1 MRALCHVQN
10 EATSVNSR
18 VLRRGQFSRGLSIV
32 PLAGYNCLSN
42 LRPWGEF
49 ALSISRGSPALH
61 TVPETIDRCIASIY
75 FKKVNGDD
83 DTTCQHD
90 DTTCEHDDT
99 TCQKTLVSKQYEY
112 WFFTVLQSTLQ
123 TGLRISTTSYRMRK
137 TDQDINF

>member
-61 TVPETIDRCIASIY
+61 TVPETIDRCIRKTIAFRYPVSESLDYTNFQKQEGNKSLLFLKRIAYCSDTPENGTSPVVLYGSTPPGTVHYSVQILSFY
-75 FKKVNGDD
+75 FK
-83 DTTCQHD
+83 
-90 DTTCEHDDT
+90 
-99 TCQKTLVSKQYEY
+99 
-112 WFFTVLQSTLQ
+112 
-123 TGLRISTTSYRMRK
+123 I
-137 TDQDINF
+137 

>member
-1 MRALCHVQN
+1 MKQSGSQSFANYQETKKCKMSKKHARVSSFQKLRFKPSLFESVKSLVLSCEFFHLYFVSARRKGTMRALCHVQN

-61 TVPETIDRCIASIY
+61 TVPETIDRCI
-75 FKKVNGDD
+75 
-83 DTTCQHD
+83 
-90 DTTCEHDDT
+90 
-99 TCQKTLVSKQYEY
+99 
-112 WFFTVLQSTLQ
+112 
-123 TGLRISTTSYRMRK
+123 TTS
-137 TDQDINF
+137 IL